1 MRITAGKFK
10 GRGLVAPKDSS
21 VRPTSDKVRQ
31 AVFNIL
37 EHRDFG
43 FDFTLEGARV
53 ADLFAG
59 TGALGIEAL
68 SRGARYCLFVDDS
81 AASRALIREN
91 VEGLGLTGASKIWRR
106 DAASLGPLDTLAPFD
121 LAFLDPPYRKGLI
134 APTFAGLR
142 DGGWLNAPALVVA
155 ELAEDENLPPAEGYE
170 VLDDRVYGDTRVVM
184 LRYRENSPL
193 RGNRSEGPKGDVAKS
208 PPLSCFALSRF
219 AGSTLP
225 QGEGRICYYRR
236 PKRRSISASFNST

>member
-10 GRGLVAPKDSS
+10 GRGLVPPKDSS

-37 EHRDFG
+37 EHRG
-43 FDFTLEGARV
+43 FWYDSALEGARV
-53 ADLFAG
+53 VDLFAG

-81 AASRALIREN
+81 VASRALIREN
-91 VEGLGLTGASKIWRR
+91 VEALGLTGATKIWRR
-106 DAASLGPLDTLAPFD
+106 DAASLGPLDTLQPFA

-134 APTFAGLR
+134 APTLAGLR

-155 ELAEDENLPPAEGYE
+155 EMAEKETIPSTDGYE
-170 VLDDRVYGDTRVVM
+170 VLDDRVYGDTRVM
-184 LRYRENSPL
+184 IL
-193 RGNRSEGPKGDVAKS
+193 K
-208 PPLSCFALSRF
+208 LSSR
-219 AGSTLP
+219 A
-225 QGEGRICYYRR
+225 
-236 PKRRSISASFNST
+236 